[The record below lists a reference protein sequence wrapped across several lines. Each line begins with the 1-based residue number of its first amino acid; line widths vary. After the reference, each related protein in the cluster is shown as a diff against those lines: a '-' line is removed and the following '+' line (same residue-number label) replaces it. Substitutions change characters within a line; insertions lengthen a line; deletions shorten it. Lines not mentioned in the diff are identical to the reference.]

1 MKKTVM
7 IVSLSAGTLGE
18 DFARHELTLG
28 LARLEAMGL
37 NVKFSAHALRGR
49 DYLARNPQARAADL
63 LEAFQDPETDLILSA
78 IGGDDTYRLLP
89 YLFGRGE
96 LAQAVT
102 DKPFLGFSDTTMN
115 HLMLH
120 KVGLNTF
127 YGQAFLSDVCE
138 LGADMLP
145 YTRHYFE
152 QLLST
157 GTIQCIEPS
166 PVWYDERT
174 DFSPAALGT
183 PLTPHPGRGFV
194 LLQGPPRFSGAI
206 LGGCLDTLYDLFDNT
221 RYADSVS
228 LCRSYGLFPPL
239 EDWRGKLL
247 LLETSEER
255 PSPEKYR
262 RMVTALRDTG
272 IFQVISGILAGRPID
287 GTYSEAYQRILMETV
302 DDPSLPILWD
312 LDVGHAAP
320 RCIIPL
326 GVPATVD
333 VPRQRIDFRRP

>member
-18 DFARHELTLG
+18 DFVRHELTLG

-206 LGGCLDTLYDLFDNT
+206 LGGGLDTLYDLFDNT

-333 VPRQRIDFRRP
+333 VLRQRIDFRRP